1 MLAWSFQSPDDRLK
15 FLKTRFHM
23 PQLAQDER
31 NIWVDR
37 EKTEA
42 EHKKSK
48 SISKPFKILKSSPVS
63 DKLNKDMIDRV
74 YGHRVVLL
82 KDEAFGR
89 WVWTEQR
96 FDIDIQES
104 DWLAEGFS
112 GEAVLAAWK
121 SEMSGKELGKP
132 LPPSQYLGQ

>member
-1 MLAWSFQSPDDRLK
+1 
-15 FLKTRFHM
+15 M

-104 DWLAEGFS
+104 D
-112 GEAVLAAWK
+112 
-121 SEMSGKELGKP
+121 
-132 LPPSQYLGQ
+132 